1 MTGGVM
7 RLRGPASRGTNPLP
21 PRAPHHSAPSRLPC
35 SSRTA
40 AFSPGPLPWCSRCSS
55 RGSTTFDPAGS
66 GAGRRHPALRAV
78 ILDRAQI
85 SVRRLGAAAAVILD
99 RAQISVRRLGAAA
112 AVILDRAQIS
122 VRRLGAAAAVRAAE
136 LQRNPPGRA
145 PTPAAAC
152 RGGEVEDGSHS
163 PSQVG
168 LARRRLSSKRHH
180 GGLAATSPHLLLT
193 SAGSM
198 VHGIIVVVLDSRNMS
213 RREGQLSRP
222 SSVHSRSSPSHPSST
237 PPSPLAVLVSS
248 GR

>member
-1 MTGGVM
+1 M
-7 RLRGPASRGTNPLP
+7 
-21 PRAPHHSAPSRLPC
+21 
-35 SSRTA
+35 
-40 AFSPGPLPWCSRCSS
+40 
-55 RGSTTFDPAGS
+55 FDPAGS
-66 GAGRRHPALRAV
+66 GAGRRHPALR
-78 ILDRAQI
+78 
-85 SVRRLGAAAAVILD
+85 AVILD

-145 PTPAAAC
+145 PTPAVAC

-163 PSQVG
+163 PSQVRYFFTIYSSLHGNLSSSPNSWLPIFFVLMRVG

-193 SAGSM
+193 SVGSM
-198 VHGIIVVVLDSRNMS
+198 VHGIVTVILDSRNMS
-213 RREGQLSRP
+213 RGEGRLSRP
-222 SSVHSRSSPSHPSST
+222 SSIHSRSPPSHPSST